1 MDRTTGRAAYRACRD
16 ILVRH
21 RDDSPPSQRFAGTT
35 SATSSTGRST
45 GSIPSRLPIEPR
57 PTRFSPHA
65 RRNVAPYHGIR
76 RIEFMELPKA
86 ISGNIRRVELRSREN
101 ACKPNDLTDEDRDR

>member
-21 RDDSPPSQRFAGTT
+21 RDDSTPPSQRSAGPT

-45 GSIPSRLPIEPR
+45 GLIPSRLPIEPR

-76 RIEFMELPKA
+76 RIEFMELPRPSPA
-86 ISGNIRRVELRSREN
+86 TSGVSS
-101 ACKPNDLTDEDRDR
+101 CDLAKMPASQMI

>member
-21 RDDSPPSQRFAGTT
+21 RDDSTPPSQRSAGPT

-57 PTRFSPHA
+57 PTQFSPMPAEILHPINA
-65 RRNVAPYHGIR
+65 SGALNSWNYRRPSPAKSDVSNCG
-76 RIEFMELPKA
+76 LPKTLA
-86 ISGNIRRVELRSREN
+86 IQMI
-101 ACKPNDLTDEDRDR
+101 